1 MAVEARPLAQA
12 PAADFVPAR
21 AAKIIKDIPL
31 VPGAVLGFLVFT
43 ALTAGI
49 LAPHDPTLP
58 VAGAGIFA
66 PPFWME
72 GGSMNTPFGTDFQG
86 RDVLSRLIYG
96 ARVTLLVAVTGTA
109 VAGGIGLTLGILAGY
124 LGGWVDQAVMRLTDA
139 WLALPSLV
147 FAIFL
152 AALLPPDFVNTVAVI
167 LPPGVGNIIIVFG
180 LIYWTRY
187 ARVIRGEVLS
197 LRERDYVRLAQVAG
211 MSQFRIIVRHIVPN
225 VLNTWMVLASLTVG
239 VVIITEA
246 SLSFLGLGVSPPT
259 PAWGNMLS
267 EARRTLMAGQ
277 WWLTVLPGICISVV
291 VLAANLFGD
300 WLRVRLDPKQRNL

>member
-1 MAVEARPLAQA
+1 MAAEARTLTAA
-12 PAADFVPAR
+12 PPFAVPSGR
-21 AAKIIKDIPL
+21 LVRQLGELPL
-31 VPGAVLGFLVFT
+31 VPTVILLMLVLMAVL
-43 ALTAGI
+43 API
-49 LAPHDPTLP
+49 LAPYDPTIP
-58 VAGAGIFA
+58 VAGARITQ

-72 GGSMNTPFGTDFQG
+72 GGDSSTLLGTDRQG
-86 RDVLSRLIYG
+86 RDLLSRLIYG
-96 ARVTLLVAVTGTA
+96 ARVSLLVAVTGT
-109 VAGGIGLTLGILAGY
+109 VIAGSIGMLLGILAGY

-139 WLALPSLV
+139 WLALPSLM

-152 AALLPPDFVNTVAVI
+152 AALLG
-167 LPPGVGNIIIVFG
+167 PGVSNIIIVFG

-197 LRERDYVRLAQVAG
+197 LRERDFVRLAQVAG
-211 MSQFRIIVRHIVPN
+211 VSNTRIILRHIVPN

-246 SLSFLGLGVSPPT
+246 SLSFLGLGVPPPT
-259 PAWGNMLS
+259 PAWGLMLA
-267 EARRTLMAGQ
+267 EARATLLVGQ

-300 WLRVRLDPKQRNL
+300 WLRVKLDPQQRNLR

>member
-1 MAVEARPLAQA
+1 MAAEARTLTAA
-12 PAADFVPAR
+12 PPFAAPSGRLVR
-21 AAKIIKDIPL
+21 LLGELPL
-31 VPGAVLGFLVFT
+31 VPTVILLMLVLMAVL
-43 ALTAGI
+43 API
-49 LAPHDPTLP
+49 LAPYDPTIP
-58 VAGAGIFA
+58 VAGARITQ

-72 GGSMNTPFGTDFQG
+72 GGDSSTLLGTDRQG
-86 RDVLSRLIYG
+86 RDLLSRLIYG
-96 ARVTLLVAVTGTA
+96 ARVSLLVAVTGT
-109 VAGGIGLTLGILAGY
+109 VIAGSIGMLLGILAGY

-139 WLALPSLV
+139 WLALPSLM

-152 AALLPPDFVNTVAVI
+152 AALLG
-167 LPPGVGNIIIVFG
+167 PGVSNIIIVFG

-197 LRERDYVRLAQVAG
+197 LRERDFVRLAQVAG
-211 MSQFRIIVRHIVPN
+211 VSNTRIILRHIVPN

-246 SLSFLGLGVSPPT
+246 SLSFLGLGVPPPT
-259 PAWGNMLS
+259 PAWGLMLA
-267 EARRTLMAGQ
+267 EARATLLVGQ

-300 WLRVRLDPKQRNL
+300 WLRVKLDPQQRNLR